1 LYLSGDNPRAAAAAG
16 LPVTRT
22 IVIAYVVCS
31 LSAAIGG
38 LLLTA
43 RTATGEPNLGGSL
56 ALQSIAA
63 AVMGGVPLTGGVGT
77 IASPIFGALLVTILS
92 NWMDLARI
100 NGDLQQIVL
109 GLVIVTAVFLD
120 RLRRGRT

>member
-1 LYLSGDNPRAAAAAG
+1 
-16 LPVTRT
+16 VTRT

-31 LSAAIGG
+31 LSAAI
-38 LLLTA
+38 
-43 RTATGEPNLGGSL
+43 
-56 ALQSIAA
+56 
-63 AVMGGVPLTGGVGT
+63 
-77 IASPIFGALLVTILS
+77 GALLVTILS